1 MQSNKKHLKLNTPK
15 SPMALA
21 IVAAIAGL
29 GAQPVF
35 AFGDGAMC
43 TPASTF
49 TVTSNLGDAT
59 VGTLTAAIIL
69 ANADADC
76 SQIEF
81 ASDVTRITLDAATII
96 SKDLN
101 IVGHGRDSLNISAAT
116 GNALHATSGNLH
128 VSHLKVSD
136 SPSAGIYQKYANL
149 TVDDVLLDNNG
160 YGIHAD
166 DALNTV
172 VRNSTI
178 TNSEYDGGIK
188 LSNNATD
195 STLLIDKS
203 DISNN
208 QSSGG
213 GGGLHASINSNTV
226 IKISDSTFT
235 GNTTFGAGGAINI
248 RAGGMTSVTIENS
261 SISGNS
267 SNNQGAGISI
277 TNNYTGTEVSIDRST
292 ISGNTGGHNGGGLYV
307 TNSGSASGNFSISQ
321 STLSG
326 NTTTGNHGGAIYF
339 DDSSTSPGT
348 LLNLL
353 VDSSTIV
360 NNTASYQGGGI
371 YHSGA
376 NQIIEIQNTVIAQNT
391 ANSGY
396 MNLSGVFNSL
406 EHSWVGDNNGDLN
419 FSTDPT
425 YANTPVQSIIDGDES
440 LLNIGTLADN
450 GGPTFTHVPLVGSPL
465 LEMGNPATVDLSATD
480 QRGVSREVGILDIGA
495 VERIANVAMD
505 ISQATGV
512 LILNFG
518 EAFSIDLSA
527 ITSSNDS
534 VITVNGL
541 PSGISFNAETNIISG
556 IATAAGASEVT
567 VSVVSFD
574 SSVDDTLELYV
585 TMNAPSLNTSSI
597 TEALNITTGKTV
609 SIDISGI
616 TSDNNV
622 ILAVS
627 GLPEGLSFDSASN
640 LITGVATLSG
650 TFEVTITA
658 QNTDK
663 ETAVIVE
670 LAVQESADTN
680 SSSSNGGGSFGIGW
694 LLILAG
700 MFIRRKR

>member
-1 MQSNKKHLKLNTPK
+1 MQSNKKHLILNTPK

-29 GAQPVF
+29 SAQPAF

-49 TVTSNLGDAT
+49 TVTSSLGDAS
-59 VGTLTAAIIL
+59 VGTLTAAITL
-69 ANADADC
+69 ANAEAGC
-76 SQIEF
+76 SQIDF
-81 ASDVTRITLDAATII
+81 ASDVTSINLDVTTII

-101 IVGHGRDSLNISAAT
+101 IVGHGRDSLNISA
-116 GNALHATSGNLH
+116 TSGNVIHATAGDLH
-128 VSHLKVSD
+128 ISHLTVSGSD
-136 SPSAGIYQKYANL
+136 NNGIYQQDADL
-149 TVDDVLLDNNG
+149 TVDDVLISNINNS
-160 YGIHAD
+160 GILVD
-166 DALNTV
+166 DAHDTV

-178 TNSEYDGGIK
+178 TNTNYSGIRF
-188 LSNNATD
+188 NNSSIA

-208 QSSGG
+208 QSTGS
-213 GGGLHASINSNTV
+213 GGGLHAAIDFSAE
-226 IKISDSTFT
+226 IKISDSTFAE
-235 GNTTFGAGGAINI
+235 NTAASSGG
-248 RAGGMTSVTIENS
+248 
-261 SISGNS
+261 
-267 SNNQGAGISI
+267 GIYI
-277 TNNYTGTEVSIDRST
+277 TNNAIGTEVSIDRST
-292 ISGNTGGHNGGGLYV
+292 ISGNTSGNTSSHNGGGIHV
-307 TNSGSASGNFSISQ
+307 TNTGSATGNFTISQ

-326 NTTTGNHGGAIYF
+326 NTTAGNHGGAIYF

-376 NQIIEIQNTVIAQNT
+376 NEIIEIQNTVIAQNT
-391 ANSGY
+391 ATSGY
-396 MNLSGVFNSL
+396 MNLFGVFNSV
-406 EHSWVGDNNGDLN
+406 EHSWVGDNNGDHN
-419 FSTDPT
+419 FATDAT
-425 YANTPVQSIIDGDES
+425 YASTPVQSVIDGDES
-440 LLNIGTLADN
+440 LLNISTLADN

-465 LEMGNPATVDLSATD
+465 LETGNPATVDLSATD

-495 VERIANVAMD
+495 VERIADVVMD

-512 LILNFG
+512 LTLNLG
-518 EAFSIDLSA
+518 EAFSINLNA

-534 VITVNGL
+534 VITVSGL

-556 IATAAGASEVT
+556 IATATGASEVT

-574 SSVDDTLELYV
+574 SSVDDTLDLYV
-585 TMNAPSLNTSSI
+585 TMNAPSIDTSSI
-597 TEALNITTGKTV
+597 SEALNITTGKTI

-616 TSDNNV
+616 TSDDG
-622 ILAVS
+622 ITLAVS
-627 GLPEGLSFDSASN
+627 GLPEGLTFDSASN

-663 ETAVIVE
+663 ETVVIVE
-670 LAVQESADTN
+670 LVVQEPAIEP
-680 SSSSNGGGSFGIGW
+680 SSSSSGGGSFGFGW

>member
-1 MQSNKKHLKLNTPK
+1 
-15 SPMALA
+15 MALA

-76 SQIEF
+76 SQIDF

-101 IVGHGRDSLNISAAT
+101 IVGHGRDSLNISAT
-116 GNALHATSGNLH
+116 SGNVIHATSGDLH
-128 VSHLKVSD
+128 ISHLTVSGSD
-136 SPSAGIYQKYANL
+136 NNGIYQQDADL
-149 TVDDVLLDNNG
+149 TVDDVLISNINNS
-160 YGIHAD
+160 GILVD
-166 DALNTV
+166 DAHDTV

-178 TNSEYDGGIK
+178 TNANYSGIRF
-188 LSNNATD
+188 NNSSIA

-203 DISNN
+203 DIRNN
-208 QSSGG
+208 QSTGSGG
-213 GGGLHASINSNTV
+213 GLYAAIDYSAE
-226 IKISDSTFT
+226 IKISDSTFAE
-235 GNTTFGAGGAINI
+235 NTAASSGGAIKI
-248 RAGGMTSVTIENS
+248 SAGATTSVTIEDS

-277 TNNYTGTEVSIDRST
+277 TNNYTGTEVSINRST
-292 ISGNTGGHNGGGLYV
+292 ISGNTGGHNGAGLYV

-396 MNLSGVFNSL
+396 MNLSGVFNSV

-425 YANTPVQSIIDGDES
+425 YANTPVQSVIDGDES
-440 LLNIGTLADN
+440 LLNISALADN
-450 GGPTFTHVPLVGSPL
+450 GGPTYTHIPLVGSPL
-465 LEMGNPATVDLSATD
+465 LETGNPATANLSATD

-512 LILNFG
+512 LTLNIG
-518 EAFSIDLSA
+518 EAFSIDLNA

-534 VITVNGL
+534 VITVSGL

-556 IATAAGASEVT
+556 IATATGASEVT

-597 TEALNITTGKTV
+597 TEALNITTGQTI

-627 GLPEGLSFDSASN
+627 GLPEGLSFGSASN
-640 LITGVATLSG
+640 LITGITTLSG
-650 TFEVTITA
+650 TFNVTITA

-670 LAVQESADTN
+670 LVVQEPAT
-680 SSSSNGGGSFGIGW
+680 SSSGGGSFGFAW